1 MQYKQRVLKDLEED
15 LGLLLEG
22 MHEAENHQEK
32 TQAELDLAESNR
44 YQIQK
49 VTLVHIWIW
58 LHQKKKQELDSQLEK
73 VQRVN
78 RQISRL
84 EREILSKHGDDADH
98 FKQDVRLR
106 TLRDISRAALR

>member
-1 MQYKQRVLKDLEED
+1 MATVWNVFSSLLYSHRSNFETLQYKQRVLKDLEED

-49 VTLVHIWIW
+49 VTLVHI
-58 LHQKKKQELDSQLEK
+58 
-73 VQRVN
+73 
-78 RQISRL
+78 
-84 EREILSKHGDDADH
+84 
-98 FKQDVRLR
+98 
-106 TLRDISRAALR
+106 